1 MKKSVKVLLGVIFAI
16 LLLMAAIL
24 PQVKLLTLGDG
35 ERVLVYMPSLG
46 MRPGGSSGADLAE
59 ELSQGLGPE
68 NEPVEQPVAVW
79 QGRPALVRDTSS
91 YWFEF
96 LGRSLDEHNYI
107 RCTVTTLRC
116 VTFLDGDGGTAQ
128 AERTGTYLGVESIN
142 DRARAKVLW
151 DTLEETYPDGR
162 AYFEEGLETAP

>member
-1 MKKSVKVLLGVIFAI
+1 MKKSVKVLFSVLFVI
-16 LLLMAAIL
+16 LLLVAAVL

-46 MRPGGSSGADLAE
+46 PRPGGSAGADLAE

-68 NEPVEQPVAVW
+68 NEPVEQPIAVW
-79 QGRPALVRDTSS
+79 QGRPALVWDTSS

-96 LGRSLDEHNYI
+96 LGRSLDEHNYL
-107 RCTVTTLRC
+107 RCTVTTLRSI
-116 VTFLDGDGGTAQ
+116 TFLDGDGGTA
-128 AERTGTYLGVESIN
+128 ETVRTSTYLGVESIN

-151 DTLEETYPDGR
+151 DTLEEAYPDGR
-162 AYFEEGLETAP
+162 AYFEAGLETAP